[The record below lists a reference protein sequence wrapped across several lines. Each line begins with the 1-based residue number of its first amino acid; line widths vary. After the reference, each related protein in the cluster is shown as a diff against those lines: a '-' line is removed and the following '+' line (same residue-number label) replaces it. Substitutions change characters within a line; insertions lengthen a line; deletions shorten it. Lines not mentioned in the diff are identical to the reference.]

1 LEHLTRE
8 ELRRDPEVWRII
20 CNGGIDDFV
29 DALNGYNCI
38 WSNHVANS
46 WDNGRVIMD
55 GKHFSINPKLIEVTT
70 GMENS
75 GQQYKRDM
83 KTPILKI

>member
-1 LEHLTRE
+1 
-8 ELRRDPEVWRII
+8 
-20 CNGGIDDFV
+20 
-29 DALNGYNCI
+29 
-38 WSNHVANS
+38 
-46 WDNGRVIMD
+46 MD